1 MPVMPMFPL
10 GSVLLPTVV
19 LPLHVF
25 EPRYRQL
32 VQDCRAGSGEF
43 GVVLMLFLVGLPI
56 WFALPGR

>member
-32 VQDCRAGSGEF
+32 VQDCQIGRAH
-43 GVVLMLFLVGLPI
+43 V
-56 WFALPGR
+56 